1 MLVLLVVLVAESV
14 ATVMFLLHQHTL
26 LTVIQ
31 VIRMVMMMML
41 IMMMMIQDHL
51 TTKLKTS
58 FGVEEDF
65 SSAVSYVQ
73 NKVRRA
79 KLRSKHGLKWYKLA
93 KLPQDTNH

>member
-1 MLVLLVVLVAESV
+1 MLVLLAVLVAESV

-31 VIRMVMMMML
+31 VIMIVMMMM
-41 IMMMMIQDHL
+41 MMMMIMIIMYDHQDHL

-73 NKVRRA
+73 NKVRNY
-79 KLRSKHGLKWYKLA
+79 KFRSKHGSKWYK
-93 KLPQDTNH
+93 

>member
-1 MLVLLVVLVAESV
+1 MLVAESV
-14 ATVMFLLHQHTL
+14 ATVMFLLHQQTL

-31 VIRMVMMMML
+31 VIIMVMM
-41 IMMMMIQDHL
+41 IMMMVMMQDHL

-79 KLRSKHGLKWYKLA
+79 KLRSKHGWEWFIGKR
-93 KLPQDTNH
+93 NR

>member
-1 MLVLLVVLVAESV
+1 MLVAESV
-14 ATVMFLLHQHTL
+14 ATVLFLLHQQTL

-31 VIRMVMMMML
+31 VIMMVMMMM
-41 IMMMMIQDHL
+41 MMIVMMQDHL

-79 KLRSKHGLKWYKLA
+79 KLRSKHGLKRYKYA
-93 KLPQDTNH
+93 KLPQETR

>member
-1 MLVLLVVLVAESV
+1 MVLVAESV

-31 VIRMVMMMML
+31 VIIMVMMMMMF
-41 IMMMMIQDHL
+41 MMMQDHL

-79 KLRSKHGLKWYKLA
+79 KLRYIK
-93 KLPQDTNH
+93 T